1 MPDRPLR
8 ASLWH
13 TLRDPGRGRHMRR
26 REFIT
31 LLGSAAATCPL
42 GARAQQSDHRVP
54 RIGFLGSATAAG
66 STKALDALRMG
77 LREFGY
83 VEGRNIVIEFRW
95 AEGRYERL
103 PQLVR
108 ELIATPVD
116 LLITHGTPGT
126 RAAKLATSTIP
137 IVMAISGDAV
147 ATGLVSSLA
156 RPEAN
161 VTGSTFFLPELNAK
175 RLEVLKEACPN
186 ISHPT
191 ALSNPENPVSKPI
204 IPAMQLAAT
213 ALTLTLGVA
222 RAQGPSDFDRA
233 FETMAGDHVDSVVVT
248 EDGEFAPNFR
258 TIAALALQKRL
269 PSIGAKEYG
278 EAGGLVG
285 YGVNI
290 LALYRRAAYFVE
302 RILKGANPADLPVEQ
317 PTRFELTVNRRT
329 AKALGLG
336 FSATLLARADEVIE

>member
-1 MPDRPLR
+1 
-8 ASLWH
+8 
-13 TLRDPGRGRHMRR
+13 MRR
-26 REFIT
+26 REF
-31 LLGSAAATCPL
+31 LPMLGGATVAWPL
-42 GARAQQSDHRVP
+42 TVRAQQTGRVH

-66 STKALDALRMG
+66 STKAVESFRTG

-83 VEGRNIVIEFRW
+83 VEGQNVVIEFRW
-95 AEGRYERL
+95 AEERYDRL

-108 ELIATPVD
+108 ELIATRVD

-126 RAAKLATSTIP
+126 RAARQATSTIP

-175 RLEVLKEACPN
+175 RLEVLKEACPS

-191 ALSNPENPVSKPI
+191 ALSNPENPVSRPI
-204 IPAMQLAAT
+204 IPAMQLAAP
-213 ALTLTLGVA
+213 ALSLTLEVA
-222 RAQGPSDFDRA
+222 RAQGPNEFARA
-233 FETMAGDHVDSVVVT
+233 FETMAATHVDSVVVT
-248 EDGEFAPNFR
+248 EDGEFAPSFR
-258 TIAALALQKRL
+258 AIAELALQKRL
-269 PSIGAKEYG
+269 PSIGAREYG

-285 YGVNI
+285 YGANI
-290 LALYRRAAYFVE
+290 LALYQRAAYFVD

-317 PTRFELTVNRRT
+317 PTRFELVVNRRT
-329 AKALGLG
+329 AKRLGLE
-336 FSATLLARADEVIE
+336 FPPTLLARAHDVIE